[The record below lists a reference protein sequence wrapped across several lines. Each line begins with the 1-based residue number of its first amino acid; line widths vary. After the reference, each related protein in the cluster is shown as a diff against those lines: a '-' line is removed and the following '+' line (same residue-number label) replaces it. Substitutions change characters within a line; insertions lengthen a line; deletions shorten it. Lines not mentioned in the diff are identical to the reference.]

1 MIDLAQFLA
10 EDVSVVT
17 EIGRI
22 ERVRVR
28 SIWPDEAQ
36 DFTPWLATNLSLL
49 GDELGLELELVEQEA
64 AVGDF
69 SLDILAKDILSDRQ
83 VAIENQLE
91 ASDHRHLGQLL
102 TYASGHNAGIVVWIA
117 AGFRE
122 EHRSAIE
129 WLNRGTNDEID
140 FYAVEV
146 RGIRIGDSLPAPLF
160 QTVAH
165 PPRRIPRERQPS
177 ARDES
182 RDEWYGEF
190 YRPLLDRLEG
200 TDLRWNRRWG
210 PSEQYFESGFGDIF
224 LGVIF
229 FSKEQ
234 EAQVLFWI
242 QFPEGETTD
251 QVFDAL
257 QEYADSINEE
267 LGLPD
272 DLTPEVWWR
281 RRGNRRSA
289 LVGVSRDQWE
299 AQGDAA
305 HDEIREWMAEYIEK
319 FYRVFKPRL
328 QAVAEETGVYDE

>member
-1 MIDLAQFLA
+1 M
-10 EDVSVVT
+10 VT

-28 SIWPDEAQ
+28 SIWLDEAQ
-36 DFTPWLATNLSLL
+36 DFTPWLAANLSLL
-49 GDELGLELELVEQEA
+49 GDELGLDLELVEQEA

-91 ASDHRHLGQLL
+91 GSDHQHLGQLL

-117 AGFRE
+117 SGFRE

-146 RGIRIGDSLPAPLF
+146 SAIRIGDSLTAPLF
-160 QTVAH
+160 QTLAR
-165 PPRRIPRERQPS
+165 PPRRIPRGREPS
-177 ARDES
+177 A

-200 TDLRWNRRWG
+200 TDLRWSRRWG
-210 PSEQYFESGFGDIF
+210 PSEQYFESGFNHIR
-224 LGVIF
+224 LGV
-229 FSKEQ
+229 SLSGERQ
-234 EAQVLFWI
+234 TNVMVWI
-242 QFPEGETTD
+242 QFPDGETTD

-257 QEYADSINEE
+257 YEYHDSINEQ
-267 LGLPD
+267 LGLPVD
-272 DLTPEVWWR
+272 SPSGVWWNPRETR
-281 RRGNRRSA
+281 RYA
-289 LVGVSRDQWE
+289 LLTLNKDQWE
-299 AQGDAA
+299 ARGDAA
-305 HDEIREWMAEYIEK
+305 HDEIREWMAEYLEK

-328 QAVAEETGVYDE
+328 QAIAEETGVYDE